1 VFIPYQVDVPFNHRP
16 VVNWLVVAAVVLVF
30 ALQLIEFAEHGGSD
44 MTAGQYAEY
53 LEKATSRQFVLN
65 GFGIKGLFGHMWL
78 HGGLFHLIGNLI
90 FLWLFGNAVCSKI
103 GNLYYLPAY
112 ILCGLTAAVTHLI
125 LFDVPMLGA
134 SGAINGMVGMYLVF
148 FPENAISC
156 MFFLLWHPIRFTV
169 RSFWVILLW
178 FAFDILGAAFGG
190 GGVAYFA
197 HIGGFVAGFGLAIL
211 LLQAK
216 LVVMERDEKS
226 ILELLGLVK
235 RDTPAE
241 HRGDM
246 AYWQQWQG
254 GEGPSGEKE
263 EQTQR
268 EQPPPPV
275 PLAAQAPSERLIRFT
290 CRCGQRIKVAGRFAG
305 QIGRCPKCSVRL
317 RIPGRQDNI
326 T

>member
-178 FAFDILGAAFGG
+178 FAFDILGAAYGG

-197 HIGGFVAGFGLAIL
+197 HIGGFLAGFGLAIL

>member
-1 VFIPYQVDVPFNHRP
+1 MFIPYQVDVPFNHRP

-178 FAFDILGAAFGG
+178 FAFDILGAAYGG

>member
-178 FAFDILGAAFGG
+178 FAFDILGAAYGG